1 MAYSATRFVWPNSF
15 SVDATGV
22 PRAGARLFFYQ
33 TGSTTPLATYA
44 DAGLTVANPNP
55 VVADASGQFGN
66 VFLMGGAAYAV
77 VLCDAAGNQVWTMDP
92 VGAAAGGAG
101 GAVPVGAIV
110 DYAGAVAP
118 AGWLLCC
125 GQSVSRTVYAAL
137 FGVLGTLYGAGDG
150 ATTFGLPDLRGR
162 ATFGVDNMGGAA
174 ANLVTM
180 AGSNVNGVQLGAVGG
195 SQSAAAHTHD
205 VTDPGHTHA
214 LTDPGHGHGPN
225 HGSGFVVP
233 QGSGGEMDAVF
244 AGGGDVEE
252 KATAQ
257 TATATTGLAASS
269 ATTGLTIVSA
279 GSGDSQNMPPAMMLN
294 RIIYAGVGG

>member
-1 MAYSATRFVWPNSF
+1 MAYSGARFVWPNSF

-22 PRAGARLFFYQ
+22 PRAGAQLFFYQ
-33 TGSTTPLATYA
+33 SGTTTAQATYA
-44 DAGLTVANPNP
+44 DAGLTVANANP
-55 VVADASGQFGN
+55 VVADACGQFGN
-66 VFLMGGAAYAV
+66 IFLSGGTAYAV
-77 VLCDAAGNQVWTMDP
+77 VLCDGTGEQIWTMDP
-92 VGAAAGGAG
+92 VGAAGGAGG

-110 DYAGAVAP
+110 DYAGAAAP

-150 ATTFGLPDLRGR
+150 ATSFGLPDLRGR
-162 ATFGVDNMGGAA
+162 ATFGLDNMGGVA

-180 AGSNVNGVQLGAVGG
+180 AGSSVNGVVLGAVGG
-195 SQSAAAHTHD
+195 SQLAAAHAHD

-214 LTDPGHGHGPN
+214 LTDPGHAHGPN

-257 TATATTGLAASS
+257 TAVAATGLVAAS
-269 ATTGLTIVSA
+269 ATTGLTIASA
-279 GSGDSQNMPPAMMLN
+279 GGGSSQNMPPAIMLN
-294 RIIYAGVGG
+294 RIIYAGL

>member
-1 MAYSATRFVWPNSF
+1 MAYSAARFVWPNSF

-22 PRAGARLFFYQ
+22 PRAGAQLFFYQ

-55 VVADASGQFGN
+55 VVADAGGQFGN
-66 VFLMGGAAYAV
+66 IFLAGGAAYAV
-77 VLCDAAGNQVWTMDP
+77 ALCDSAGNQIWTMDP
-92 VGAAAGGAG
+92 VGAVGGAAA

-118 AGWLLCC
+118 AGWLPCC
-125 GQSVSRTVYAAL
+125 GQVVSRSVYAAL

-150 ATTFGLPDLRGR
+150 ATSFALPDLRGR

-180 AGSNVNGVQLGAVGG
+180 AGSGINGVQLGAVGG
-195 SQSAAAHTHD
+195 SQLAPAHTHD
-205 VTDPGHTHA
+205 VTDPGHSHA

-225 HGSGFVVP
+225 HGGGFVVP
-233 QGSGGEMDAVF
+233 QGSGGEIDAVF

-257 TATATTGLAASS
+257 TATAMTGLAVAGAS
-269 ATTGLTIVSA
+269 TGLTIASA
-279 GSGDSQNMPPAMMLN
+279 GGGGGQNMPPAIMLN
-294 RIIYAGVGG
+294 RIVYTGVGG

>member
-1 MAYSATRFVWPNSF
+1 MAYSAARFAWPNCF
-15 SVDATGV
+15 SVDAAGV

-33 TGSTTPLATYA
+33 TGTTTLLATYA
-44 DAGLTVANPNP
+44 DAALTVANANP

-66 VFLMGGAAYAV
+66 IFLGAGMAYAV
-77 VLCDAAGNQVWTMDP
+77 VLCDAAGNQIWTMDP
-92 VGAAAGGAG
+92 VGEAGSA
-101 GAVPVGAIV
+101 AVPVGAIV
-110 DYAGAVAP
+110 DYAGAAAP
-118 AGWLLCC
+118 AGWLLCY
-125 GQSVSRTVYAAL
+125 GQNVSRTVYAAL
-137 FGVLGTLYGAGDG
+137 FGVVGTLYGAGDG
-150 ATTFGLPDLRGR
+150 ATSFGLPDLRGR

-195 SQSAAAHTHD
+195 SQAAPAHAHD

-252 KATAQ
+252 KATAR
-257 TATATTGLAASS
+257 TATATTGLTAAS
-269 ATTGLTIVSA
+269 TVTGVTIAAA